1 MKKEISLKDTLWYIA
16 ATTLAISAVV
26 FIIGLFVSDNPIK
39 FALGLYY
46 GVAVSLLRLIML
58 ARAVNTSVDM
68 EADSSKKYMMGQYNI
83 RMLMTIA
90 ALVLAAFIRDK
101 LSIVALVMGLLI
113 MQPAV
118 YIANIIYEKK
128 GGKKVE
134 GISPKKIDRYS

>member
-1 MKKEISLKDTLWYIA
+1 MKKEIGLKDTLWYIA
-16 ATTLAISAVV
+16 VTTLAISVAV
-26 FIIGLFVSDNPIK
+26 FIVSLFVSDNPFK

-46 GVAVSLLRLIML
+46 GVAVSLMRLIML
-58 ARAVNTSVDM
+58 ARAVNASVDM

-101 LSIVALVMGLLI
+101 LSIVALVIGLLI
-113 MQPAV
+113 MQPTV

>member
-1 MKKEISLKDTLWYIA
+1 MKKEIGLKDTLWYIA
-16 ATTLAISAVV
+16 VTTLALSVAV
-26 FIIGLFVSDNPIK
+26 FIVSLFVSDNPLK

-68 EADSSKKYMMGQYNI
+68 DADSSKKYMMGQYNM

-90 ALVLAAFIRDK
+90 ALVFAAFVRDK
-101 LSIVALVMGLLI
+101 LSIVALVIGLLI

-134 GISPKKIDRYS
+134 GISTKKIDRHS

>member
-1 MKKEISLKDTLWYIA
+1 MKKEIGLKDTLWYIA
-16 ATTLAISAVV
+16 VTTLALSVVV
-26 FIIGLFVSDNPIK
+26 FIIGLFVSDNPLK

-68 EADSSKKYMMGQYNI
+68 DADSSKKYMMGQYNM

-90 ALVLAAFIRDK
+90 ALVFAAFVRDK
-101 LSIVALVMGLLI
+101 LSIVALVIGLLI

-134 GISPKKIDRYS
+134 GISTKKIDRHS

>member
-1 MKKEISLKDTLWYIA
+1 MKKEIGLKDTLWYIA
-16 ATTLAISAVV
+16 LTTLALSVVV
-26 FIIGLFVSDNPIK
+26 FIIGLFVSDNPLK

-68 EADSSKKYMMGQYNI
+68 DADSSKKYMMGQYNM

-101 LSIVALVMGLLI
+101 LSIVALVIGLLI

-134 GISPKKIDRYS
+134 GISPKKIDRHS

>member
-1 MKKEISLKDTLWYIA
+1 MKKEIGLKDTLWYIA
-16 ATTLAISAVV
+16 LTTLALSVVV
-26 FIIGLFVSDNPIK
+26 FIIGLFVSDNPLK

-46 GVAVSLLRLIML
+46 GVAVSLLRLVLL

-68 EADSSKKYMMGQYNI
+68 DANTSKKYMLGQYNM
-83 RMLMTIA
+83 RMLLTIA
-90 ALVLAAFIRDK
+90 ALVFAAFVRDR
-101 LSIVALVMGLLI
+101 LSIIALVIGLLI

-134 GISPKKIDRYS
+134 GISPKKIDRHS